1 MLHEIMVWLHKYSL
15 QAKFLLIYRNVQLIV
30 SVFEHLPL
38 QNRDIDRTMRAHNY
52 GIGQRLPPARPRV
65 WRISIRGA
73 KKGQGKINMAR
84 ITVED
89 CLQKVNNRFML
100 IHMAAKR
107 VRQLRKGDEPT
118 IHSKNRDIVVSLR
131 EIAAG
136 NVSALAEQPQEEPRE
151 ALSESLS
158 ASTEE
163 ETSPDIQEKEV
174 ETSEGN

>member
-1 MLHEIMVWLHKYSL
+1 
-15 QAKFLLIYRNVQLIV
+15 
-30 SVFEHLPL
+30 
-38 QNRDIDRTMRAHNY
+38 
-52 GIGQRLPPARPRV
+52 
-65 WRISIRGA
+65 
-73 KKGQGKINMAR
+73 MAR

-118 IHSKNRDIVVSLR
+118 IQSKNRDIVVSLR

-136 NVSALAEQPQEEPRE
+136 NILAVDGPPQEELKETLAEVLPV
-151 ALSESLS
+151 
-158 ASTEE
+158 STEE
-163 ETSPDIQEKEV
+163 EVNQDAQEKEKEV

>member
-1 MLHEIMVWLHKYSL
+1 
-15 QAKFLLIYRNVQLIV
+15 
-30 SVFEHLPL
+30 
-38 QNRDIDRTMRAHNY
+38 
-52 GIGQRLPPARPRV
+52 
-65 WRISIRGA
+65 
-73 KKGQGKINMAR
+73 MAR

-136 NVSALAEQPQEEPRE
+136 NILAIDGPPQEELKE
-151 ALSESLS
+151 ALLAEALPV
-158 ASTEE
+158 STEE
-163 ETSPDIQEKEV
+163 EVSKDAQEKEKEV